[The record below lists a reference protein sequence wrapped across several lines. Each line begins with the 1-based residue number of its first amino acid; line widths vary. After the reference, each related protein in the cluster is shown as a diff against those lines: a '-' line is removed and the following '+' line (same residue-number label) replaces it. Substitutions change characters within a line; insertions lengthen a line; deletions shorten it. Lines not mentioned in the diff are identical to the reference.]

1 MRLSELHTGE
11 KGVIVKVMG
20 RGAFRKRIIEM
31 GFIRGK
37 KVDVI
42 QNAPLKDPIHY
53 RVMGYDVSLRRNDAA
68 MIEVISAAEYAKV
81 QASQE
86 IEKRPADSYIS
97 PSTEDLQAIAINKG
111 KTINVALV
119 GNPNCGKTSLF
130 NFASGAHEHVG
141 NYSGVTV
148 DAKEGTFQQDG
159 YTFRIVDLPGTYSLS
174 AYTPEE
180 LYVRKHLS
188 EEQPDVV
195 INVIDAS
202 NLERNLYLTC
212 QLIDMDVRSVIAL
225 NMYDELERQGNKF
238 DYDSLSRMI
247 GTPIV
252 PTVSRSG
259 FGIEDLFK
267 RVIKVYEEE
276 DPVIRHIHINYGEV
290 LEKGITNVRK
300 AIKNNANIAKSLSKR
315 YLSIKLL
322 EGDPEIES
330 FIKTLPCAEIILQ
343 ERDRNVTQIEELL
356 LEDCETAFTNARY
369 GFISGALRETFEQNK
384 IKEATSTQI
393 IDLFVTHKVL
403 GFPIFILFMWIMFE
417 ATFRLGEY
425 PMGWI
430 EDLVGL
436 IGNFVRSHMSEGPL
450 KDLLVDGI
458 IGGVG
463 GVIVFLP
470 NILILY
476 LFISF
481 MEDSGYMARA
491 AFIMDK
497 IMHKMGLHGKSF
509 IPLVMG
515 FGCNVP
521 AIMASRTIESR
532 NSRMITMLIN
542 PLMSCSARLP
552 VYVLLT
558 GAFFPNNAS
567 FVLLALYVTGIIL
580 AVIMARLFKR
590 FLFNEEDV
598 PFVMELPPYRMPTAK
613 AIMIHMWEK
622 AKQYLHKMGGVILV
636 ASIIIWFLGYFPRNT
651 EIGDVFDKQIA
662 EVENAELDSAEK
674 ADTIAELERLK
685 NMEHQKSSYIGM
697 IGQTIQ
703 PVLNPL
709 GFDWKMSV
717 SLLTGMAAKEV
728 VVSTL
733 SVLYTGE
740 EEDSQA
746 LSERLKQ
753 DLDAEGNPV
762 FTPLIALSLMLFV
775 LIYFPCIATISAIVN
790 ESGSWK
796 WGIFV
801 VIYTCMLAWVVSFV
815 VYQTGS
821 LIINLIN

>member
-37 KVDVI
+37 EVDVI

-68 MIEVISAAEYAKV
+68 MIEVISAAEYAKA
-81 QASQE
+81 QMSQQSE
-86 IEKRPADSYIS
+86 ERSADSYIL
-97 PSTEDLQAIAINKG
+97 PSTEDLQALAIHKG

-180 LYVRKHLS
+180 LYVRRHLS

-195 INVIDAS
+195 INVLDAS

-225 NMYDELERQGNKF
+225 NMYDELERSGNKF
-238 DYDSLSRMI
+238 DYESLSRMI

-252 PTVSRSG
+252 PTISRTG

-290 LEKGITNVRK
+290 LEKGITNVRH
-300 AIKNNANIAKSLSKR
+300 AIKHNGNVAKSLSKR

-322 EGDPEIES
+322 EGDPEIER
-330 FIKTLPCAEIILQ
+330 FIQTLSGSETIIE
-343 ERDRNVTQIEELL
+343 ERDRNVVQIEELL
-356 LEDCETAFTNARY
+356 LEDSETAFTNARY
-369 GFISGALRETFEQNK
+369 GFISGALRETYEQNK

-417 ATFRLGEY
+417 ATFRLGAY
-425 PMGWI
+425 PMEWI
-430 EDLVGL
+430 ENLVSW
-436 IGNFVRSHMSEGPL
+436 IGNFVRGNMSEGPL

-532 NSRMITMLIN
+532 NSRMITMLVN

-552 VYVLLT
+552 VYVLLA
-558 GAFFPNNAS
+558 GAFFHNNAS
-567 FVLLALYVTGIIL
+567 FILLSLYVCGILLAV
-580 AVIMARLFKR
+580 VMARLFKR
-590 FLFNEEDV
+590 FLFKEEDV

-613 AIMIHMWEK
+613 SIMIHMWEK

-636 ASIIIWFLGYFPRNT
+636 ASIIIWFLGYFPRHS
-651 EIGDVFDKQIA
+651 EMGDTFDKQIA
-662 EVENAELDSAEK
+662 EVENAELDSKEK
-674 ADTIAELERLK
+674 TETIAELERLK
-685 NMEHQKSSYIGM
+685 NMEHQKNSYIGT

-703 PVLNPL
+703 PVLHPL

-733 SVLYTGE
+733 SVLYTGD
-740 EEDSQA
+740 EEDSQV
-746 LSERLKQ
+746 LSERIKQ
-753 DLDAEGNPV
+753 DLDEEGNPV

-801 VIYTCMLAWVVSFV
+801 IVYTCVLAWIVSFV

-821 LIINLIN
+821 LFINLIN

>member
-1 MRLSELHTGE
+1 M
-11 KGVIVKVMG
+11 
-20 RGAFRKRIIEM
+20 F
-31 GFIRGK
+31 F
-37 KVDVI
+37 
-42 QNAPLKDPIHY
+42 
-53 RVMGYDVSLRRNDAA
+53 
-68 MIEVISAAEYAKV
+68 
-81 QASQE
+81 
-86 IEKRPADSYIS
+86 
-97 PSTEDLQAIAINKG
+97 
-111 KTINVALV
+111 
-119 GNPNCGKTSLF
+119 
-130 NFASGAHEHVG
+130 
-141 NYSGVTV
+141 
-148 DAKEGTFQQDG
+148 
-159 YTFRIVDLPGTYSLS
+159 
-174 AYTPEE
+174 
-180 LYVRKHLS
+180 
-188 EEQPDVV
+188 
-195 INVIDAS
+195 
-202 NLERNLYLTC
+202 
-212 QLIDMDVRSVIAL
+212 
-225 NMYDELERQGNKF
+225 
-238 DYDSLSRMI
+238 
-247 GTPIV
+247 
-252 PTVSRSG
+252 
-259 FGIEDLFK
+259 
-267 RVIKVYEEE
+267 
-276 DPVIRHIHINYGEV
+276 YGEV
-290 LEKGITNVRK
+290 LEKGIKNVRN
-300 AIKNNANIAKSLSKR
+300 AIKQNGNVAKSLSKR

-322 EGDPEIES
+322 EGDPEIEK
-330 FIKTLPCAEIILQ
+330 FIQTLPGSDTILE
-343 ERDRNVTQIEELL
+343 ERDRNVVQIEELL
-356 LEDCETAFTNARY
+356 QEDSETAFTNARY
-369 GFISGALRETFEQNK
+369 GFISGALRETYEQNK

-417 ATFRLGEY
+417 ATFRLGAY
-425 PMGWI
+425 PMEWI
-430 EDLVGL
+430 EDLVGW
-436 IGNFVRSHMSEGPL
+436 IGNFVRGTMSEGPL

-552 VYVLLT
+552 VYVLLA

-567 FVLLALYVTGIIL
+567 FILLSLYVCGILL

-598 PFVMELPPYRMPTAK
+598 PFVMELPPYRMPTGK
-613 AIMIHMWEK
+613 SIMIHMWEK

-636 ASIIIWFLGYFPRNT
+636 ASIIIWFLGYFPRHS
-651 EIGDVFDKQIA
+651 EMGDAFDQQIA
-662 EVENAELDSAEK
+662 EVENAELDSKEK
-674 ADTIAELERLK
+674 TETIAELERLK
-685 NMEHQKSSYIGM
+685 NMEHQRNSYIGT

-703 PVLNPL
+703 PVLSPL

-740 EEDSQA
+740 EEDAQA
-746 LSERLKQ
+746 LSERIKQ
-753 DLDAEGNPV
+753 DLDEEGNPV

-801 VIYTCMLAWVVSFV
+801 IVYTCVLAWIVSFV

-821 LIINLIN
+821 LFINLLN